1 MGGIEDGPGSGATRL
16 GVFFRGAE
24 RSTCIGSSSEGAMLV
39 TADSERCECQSGVSI
54 VSRCIFFGKQ
64 VIEKVVEWA

>member
-1 MGGIEDGPGSGATRL
+1 M
-16 GVFFRGAE
+16 
-24 RSTCIGSSSEGAMLV
+24 GSSSEGAMLV